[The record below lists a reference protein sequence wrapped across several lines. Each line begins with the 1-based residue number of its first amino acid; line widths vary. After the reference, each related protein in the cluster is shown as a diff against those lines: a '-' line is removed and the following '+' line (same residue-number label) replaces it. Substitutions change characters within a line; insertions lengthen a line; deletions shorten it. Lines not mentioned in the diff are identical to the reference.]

1 MCIRDRAYDP
11 RLIVGLPTAQIAET
25 GGVQAAQVLVQIEV
39 ASLKAKGEEIS
50 PEKEAELYNKTK
62 DKYDA
67 QTTPY
72 YAASRLWLD
81 AIIDPLDTRQVIS
94 MGIEAATQAPITK
107 AYNVGVLQ
115 T

>member
-1 MCIRDRAYDP
+1 MF
-11 RLIVGLPTAQIAET
+11 RLNPA
-25 GGVQAAQVLVQIEV
+25 
-39 ASLKAKGEEIS
+39 LKAKGEEIT

-81 AIIDPLDTRQVIS
+81 AIIDPLETRKVIS
-94 MGIEAATQAPITK
+94 IGIEMANHAPITK
-107 AYNVGVLQ
+107 PYNVGVLQ